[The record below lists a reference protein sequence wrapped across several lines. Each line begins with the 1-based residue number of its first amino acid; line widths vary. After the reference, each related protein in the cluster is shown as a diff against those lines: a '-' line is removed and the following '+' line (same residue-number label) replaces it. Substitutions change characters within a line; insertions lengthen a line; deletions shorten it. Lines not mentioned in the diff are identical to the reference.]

1 MVEIRGGHI
10 LTAFV
15 YDGVSQFNKIRM
27 YCSPPEVTLNNL
39 RSRAGLLLHL

>member
-1 MVEIRGGHI
+1 MVEIRGGHNII

-27 YCSPPEVTLNNL
+27 YCSPPEVTLK
-39 RSRAGLLLHL
+39 